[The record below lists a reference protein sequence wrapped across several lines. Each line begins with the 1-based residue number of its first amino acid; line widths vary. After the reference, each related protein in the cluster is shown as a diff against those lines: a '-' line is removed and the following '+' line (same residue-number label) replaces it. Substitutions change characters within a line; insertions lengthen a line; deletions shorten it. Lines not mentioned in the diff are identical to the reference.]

1 MKNVFPIVLMS
12 VAVVLTIFSCATV
25 PKEPLGVGE
34 LRLSSI
40 QVPQMGTLSANVEY
54 FVTINF
60 EANGNPEINRA
71 CFYFSGD
78 GRNCVDVRRKDMIY
92 GPHANFRVPIH
103 VPLGSYRLECYAEYI
118 RNGETQRTNT
128 LSSYVIGYEGER

>member
-1 MKNVFPIVLMS
+1 MKNVLSIVLMS
-12 VAVVLTIFSCATV
+12 VALVLTIFSCATV
-25 PKEPLGVGE
+25 PKEPLGEGE
-34 LRLSSI
+34 LRLLSI
-40 QVPQMGTLSANVEY
+40 GLPQMGTLSANVEY

-78 GRNCVDVRRKDMIY
+78 GRNCVDVRRKDMVY
-92 GPHANFRVPIH
+92 GPRANFRVPIH

-128 LSSYVIGYEGER
+128 VSSYVTGYEGER

>member
-1 MKNVFPIVLMS
+1 MKNVLPIVLMS

-25 PKEPLGVGE
+25 PKEPLGAGE
-34 LRLSSI
+34 LRLLGI
-40 QVPQMGTLSANVEY
+40 EVPQMGTLSANVEY

-78 GRNCVDVRRKDMIY
+78 GRNCADVQRKDTMY

-128 LSSYVIGYEGER
+128 VSSYVIGYEGER

>member
-1 MKNVFPIVLMS
+1 MKNVFPIVLIS
-12 VAVVLTIFSCATV
+12 IAVLLTIFSCATV
-25 PKEPLGVGE
+25 PKEPLGGGE
-34 LRLSSI
+34 LRLLNI
-40 QVPQMGTLSANVEY
+40 EVPQMGSLPANVEY

-78 GRNCVDVRRKDMIY
+78 GLNCVDVQRKDMIY

-128 LSSYVIGYEGER
+128 VSSYVTGYEGER